1 MGKKQMAMRTPPKK
15 NMEGVSF
22 REPMETDER
31 EESDASDDIS
41 EDTKNTDEEGGSGDG
56 GLAEVL
62 NKVVK
67 MAAFLGA
74 KKISKEERSTADDL
88 KEKVNRANNNIHR
101 HLTWASC

>member
-1 MGKKQMAMRTPPKK
+1 
-15 NMEGVSF
+15 
-22 REPMETDER
+22 METDER

-41 EDTKNTDEEGGSGDG
+41 EDTEDTDEEGSSGEEEKGDSGEEEKEGSAEEEGSGDG

-88 KEKVNRANNNIHR
+88 KEKVNRANNNIHP

>member
-1 MGKKQMAMRTPPKK
+1 ML
-15 NMEGVSF
+15 GVSF

-41 EDTKNTDEEGGSGDG
+41 EDTEDTDEEGGSGEEEKGGSAEEEGSGDG

-88 KEKVNRANNNIHR
+88 KEKVNLANNNIHP